1 MEKQNDILV
10 SPDGFLT
17 WNGEKFRCAVGKG
30 GILEDKKEGDDGGS
44 KRSSL
49 PLDKL
54 DEVLLKAKDK
64 FLHKMKVLVMKAD
77 NLISKQLK
85 SKKNL

>member
-30 GILEDKKEGDDGGS
+30 GILEGKKEGDGGTPVGCF
-44 KRSSL
+44 
-49 PLDKL
+49 PLR
-54 DEVLLKAKDK
+54 
-64 FLHKMKVLVMKAD
+64 
-77 NLISKQLK
+77 
-85 SKKNL
+85 